1 MTHSERSDAAG
12 SHASTIQVL
21 APDVAA
27 RIAAGE
33 VVERPA
39 NAAKELIE
47 NSLDAGA
54 TVIRVEAREGGR
66 RLLKVSDNGSGIA
79 SADVALALHR
89 HATSKLQRT
98 EQLEEIVTFGFR
110 GEALYSIAATS
121 HLDLQSRHRDEEFGV
136 YLVAEGSEVRTLARM
151 GAPAGTTVTVEH
163 LFFNMPARLKFLKSP
178 VSEAGQIAT
187 VVQRYALAFPDVRF
201 TWVNEGRTLL
211 QTTGSGALFDAFT
224 QVYGLE
230 IARQMLSFDSRDEGV
245 ETTPEANLDDDVAFV
260 DPLPLTESSRGTEQ
274 SLRVHGFT
282 SLPELTRGNRSGIQI
297 FVNRRAVEDRT
308 LTHAVVQ
315 AYHTLLPVGRY
326 PLAVVFIEIDPA
338 LVDVNVHP
346 QKLQVRFAE
355 ERKVFSAVQ
364 KAVRHAVIG
373 SLAAPDFFAGSS
385 AHTSAPA
392 ADAPGWS
399 NAAWL
404 ERRAAILNAGNA
416 PQFDFGGRERQSAA
430 SLLSPPDA
438 EPASQNLH
446 PDTLIEGAPG
456 VGNGTTDMPTPNA
469 PATGASS
476 TGASSIEPP
485 TYGRS
490 DAQNS
495 PPQNADSLPPL
506 RVVGQIGATYIVAEG
521 PAGMF
526 LIDQH
531 AAHERILYE
540 QYMERR
546 NLLAQEEPP
555 RQHLLQPLTLHAG
568 SEVAGEVA
576 NHQRELAAVG
586 YEIEP
591 FGGDSFV
598 VRSVPALLAGEDPLG
613 ALLDIVNTLSAG
625 RNLVREGYENELVKT
640 ICKRAAIKGGQLLSA
655 IEMQELLRQL
665 EACRSPRTCPHG
677 RPTMIQISAG
687 DLQKAFGRI

>member
-1 MTHSERSDAAG
+1 MIHSERSDAAG
-12 SHASTIQVL
+12 SHDSTIQVL

-79 SADVALALHR
+79 SSDMALALHR
-89 HATSKLQRT
+89 HATSKLRRT
-98 EQLEEIVTFGFR
+98 EQLEEIATFGFR
-110 GEALYSIAATS
+110 GEALYSISAAS
-121 HLDLQSRHRDEEFGV
+121 HLDLQSRHRTEEYGMH
-136 YLVAEGSEVRTLARM
+136 LVAEGSEVRAFTRM
-151 GAPAGTTVTVEH
+151 GAPAGTTITVEH

-178 VSEAGQIAT
+178 VAEAGQIAA
-187 VVQRYALAFPDVRF
+187 VVQRYALAFPEVRF

-211 QTTGSGALFDAFT
+211 QTTGSGTLFDAFT

-230 IARQMLSFDSRDEGV
+230 TARQMLPFDSHTEGTP
-245 ETTPEANLDDDVAFV
+245 TTPEADPADEVGFADDPAPET
-260 DPLPLTESSRGTEQ
+260 PLSHLPDAPTADHA
-274 SLRVHGFT
+274 LRVHGLT
-282 SLPELTRGNRSGIQI
+282 SVPELTRGNRGGIQI
-297 FVNRRAVEDRT
+297 FVNRRAVEDRS

-326 PLAVVFIEIDPA
+326 PLAVVFIELDPA

-355 ERKVFSAVQ
+355 ERRVFGAVQ
-364 KAVRHAVIG
+364 KAVRQAILG
-373 SLAAPDFFAGSS
+373 NLATPDFFGG
-385 AHTSAPA
+385 APA
-392 ADAPGWS
+392 ATPPAGANVPGWS

-416 PQFDFGGRERQSAA
+416 PQFDFRAGAVQPSAQSLLTSANPHDDALPAQPDVHIAEDRPPEEAYAPGAGEEAPTAEQAA
-430 SLLSPPDA
+430 SFAQSMP
-438 EPASQNLH
+438 PASEE
-446 PDTLIEGAPG
+446 T
-456 VGNGTTDMPTPNA
+456 
-469 PATGASS
+469 
-476 TGASSIEPP
+476 
-485 TYGRS
+485 
-490 DAQNS
+490 
-495 PPQNADSLPPL
+495 LPPL
-506 RVVGQIGATYIVAEG
+506 RVVGQVGATYIVAEG

-546 NLLAQEEPP
+546 NLLAHDEPP
-555 RQHLLQPLTLHAG
+555 RQHLLQPMTLHAG

-576 NHQRELAAVG
+576 SHLRELTAVG

-598 VRSVPALLAGEDPLG
+598 VRAVPALLAGDDPVG
-613 ALLDIVNTLSAG
+613 ALVDIANTLGAG
-625 RNLVREGYENELVKT
+625 RNLVSEGYESELVKS
-640 ICKRAAIKGGQLLSA
+640 ICKRAAIKGGQLLSP

-665 EACRSPRTCPHG
+665 EECRSPRTCPHG

>member
-1 MTHSERSDAAG
+1 
-12 SHASTIQVL
+12 
-21 APDVAA
+21 
-27 RIAAGE
+27 
-33 VVERPA
+33 
-39 NAAKELIE
+39 
-47 NSLDAGA
+47 
-54 TVIRVEAREGGR
+54 
-66 RLLKVSDNGSGIA
+66 
-79 SADVALALHR
+79 
-89 HATSKLQRT
+89 
-98 EQLEEIVTFGFR
+98 
-110 GEALYSIAATS
+110 
-121 HLDLQSRHRDEEFGV
+121 
-136 YLVAEGSEVRTLARM
+136 
-151 GAPAGTTVTVEH
+151 
-163 LFFNMPARLKFLKSP
+163 
-178 VSEAGQIAT
+178 
-187 VVQRYALAFPDVRF
+187 VRF

-211 QTTGSGALFDAFT
+211 QTTGSGTLFDAFT

-230 IARQMLSFDSRDEGV
+230 TARQMLAFDSRDEGV
-245 ETTPEANLDDDVAFV
+245 ATTPEADLADEITFSE
-260 DPLPLTESSRGTEQ
+260 PLPTADPSTGTEH
-274 SLRVHGFT
+274 SLHVHGFT

-326 PLAVVFIEIDPA
+326 PLAVVFIEVDPA

-355 ERKVFSAVQ
+355 ERKVFGAVQ
-364 KAVRHAVIG
+364 KAVRHAVLG
-373 SLAAPDFFAGSS
+373 SLSAPDFFGKAS
-385 AHTSAPA
+385 TPA
-392 ADAPGWS
+392 AAPSPDAPGWS

-416 PQFDFGGRERQSAA
+416 PQFDFGGRENRPAAELFSSLNTEVSATQSAHVDPLA
-430 SLLSPPDA
+430 TDSQLIANPGAEAPTTEPVESSPSTYAPTDSLNTSA
-438 EPASQNLH
+438 
-446 PDTLIEGAPG
+446 
-456 VGNGTTDMPTPNA
+456 
-469 PATGASS
+469 
-476 TGASSIEPP
+476 
-485 TYGRS
+485 
-490 DAQNS
+490 
-495 PPQNADSLPPL
+495 LPPL

-521 PAGMF
+521 PVGMF

-546 NLLAQEEPP
+546 NVLAQDEPP
-555 RQHLLQPLTLHAG
+555 RQHLLQPMTLHAG

-576 NHQRELAAVG
+576 THLRELAAVG

-598 VRSVPALLAGEDPLG
+598 VRAVPALLAGEDPLG

-625 RNLVREGYENELVKT
+625 RNLVREGYESELVKS
-640 ICKRAAIKGGQLLSA
+640 ICKRAAIKGGQLLSP

>member
-1 MTHSERSDAAG
+1 MFHSDRRDAVG

-54 TVIRVEAREGGR
+54 TVIRVEARDGGR

-79 SADVALALHR
+79 SADVGLALHR

-98 EQLEEIVTFGFR
+98 EQLEEIATFGFR

-136 YLVAEGSEVRTLARM
+136 HLVAEGSEVRTLTRM

-211 QTTGSGALFDAFT
+211 QTTGSGDLFDALT

-230 IARQMLSFDSRDEGV
+230 IARQMLPFDSRDEGV
-245 ETTPEANLDDDVAFV
+245 ATTPEADLADEVAFV
-260 DPLPLTESSRGTEQ
+260 DPLPSIEVSRDTEQ

-282 SLPELTRGNRSGIQI
+282 SLPELTRGNRGGIQI

-373 SLAAPDFFAGSS
+373 TLATPDFFGGPSV
-385 AHTSAPA
+385 SAPSPS
-392 ADAPGWS
+392 ADIPGWS

-416 PQFDFGGRERQSAA
+416 PQFDFGGRENRSAA
-430 SLLSPPDA
+430 ELLAPAETTIGDAPPADILGAEARATEASDVDISATDTPAPDA
-438 EPASQNLH
+438 P
-446 PDTLIEGAPG
+446 
-456 VGNGTTDMPTPNA
+456 M
-469 PATGASS
+469 
-476 TGASSIEPP
+476 
-485 TYGRS
+485 YGRTETS
-490 DAQNS
+490 PTDA
-495 PPQNADSLPPL
+495 LPPL

-546 NLLAQEEPP
+546 NLLAQDEPP
-555 RQHLLQPLTLHAG
+555 RQHLLQPMTLHAG

-576 NHQRELAAVG
+576 NHLRELTAVG

-625 RNLVREGYENELVKT
+625 RNLVREGYESELVKT
-640 ICKRAAIKGGQLLSA
+640 ICKRAAIKGGQLLSP

-677 RPTMIQISAG
+677 RPTMLQISAG